1 MADEQTAPDPEQ
13 QRKLGQMSFME
24 HLGELRTRIM
34 WCLIAAESAIFCI
47 FVVAYLYY
55 AGKSLGGP
63 MPDVLRVPVF
73 DSICLFSSSLTILWA
88 ERAIERGD
96 LRKFRRSLALTIF
109 LGMVFITG
117 TAREWVRLIYAE
129 GLTISTN
136 LFGTTFYSLVGLHA
150 FHVIVGLTGL
160 SIILTFTLLGFVRRE
175 HAKRIG
181 VFAMYWHF
189 VDAIWAVVLP
199 VVYVIGR

>member
-1 MADEQTAPDPEQ
+1 
-13 QRKLGQMSFME
+13 
-24 HLGELRTRIM
+24 M
-34 WCLIAAESAIFCI
+34 WCLIAAESAIFSI

-55 AGKSLGGP
+55 VGKSLSGP
-63 MPDVLRVPVF
+63 MPNDVLRVPIF
-73 DSICLFSSSLTILWA
+73 DSICLFSSGVTIGWA
-88 ERAIERGD
+88 ERAIEQGD
-96 LRKFRRSLALTIF
+96 LREFRRWLLLTIA
-109 LGMVFITG
+109 LGAVFITG
-117 TAREWVRLIYAE
+117 TAREWVRLIYIE
-129 GLTISTN
+129 RLTISTN

-160 SIILTFTLLGFVRRE
+160 SIILAFTVQGLVRRE

-189 VDAIWAVVLP
+189 VDAIWAVVLL

>member
-1 MADEQTAPDPEQ
+1 MPSATLPH
-13 QRKLGQMSFME
+13 R
-24 HLGELRTRIM
+24 ELPLSHEWRGPVGM
-34 WCLIAAESAIFCI
+34 WCLIAAESKIFFI

-55 AGKSLGGP
+55 AGKSLSGP
-63 MPDVLRVPVF
+63 TPDDVLRVPIF

-88 ERAIERGD
+88 ERAIKRGD
-96 LRKFRRSLALTIF
+96 LREFRRWLLLTVAL
-109 LGMVFITG
+109 GAVFITG
-117 TAREWVRLIYAE
+117 TARDWVRLIYVE

-160 SIILTFTLLGFVRRE
+160 SIILGFTLLGYVRRE

>member
-1 MADEQTAPDPEQ
+1 
-13 QRKLGQMSFME
+13 
-24 HLGELRTRIM
+24 M
-34 WCLIAAESAIFCI
+34 WCLIAAESAIFAI

-55 AGKSLGGP
+55 VGKSVSGP
-63 MPDVLRVPVF
+63 MPRDVLRLPIF
-73 DSICLFSSSLTILWA
+73 NSICLFASSLTIVWA
-88 ERAIERGD
+88 ERAIQQGD
-96 LRKFRRSLALTIF
+96 LKDFRRWLELTVALGAVF
-109 LGMVFITG
+109 LMG
-117 TAREWVRLIYAE
+117 TAREWMRLIYIE
-129 GLTISTN
+129 NLTISTN

-160 SIILTFTLLGFVRRE
+160 SIILGFAVKGLVRRE

-189 VDAIWAVVLP
+189 VDAIWAVVLL

>member
-1 MADEQTAPDPEQ
+1 MAAMPSIALTPYESPLSHEWRGPV
-13 QRKLGQMSFME
+13 G
-24 HLGELRTRIM
+24 M
-34 WCLIAAESAIFCI
+34 WCLIAAESAMFSI

-63 MPDVLRVPVF
+63 TPKDVLRVPIF
-73 DSICLFSSSLTILWA
+73 GSICLFSSSITIAIA
-88 ERAIERGD
+88 ERAIERGE
-96 LRKFRRSLALTIF
+96 LRRFGRWWFLTIA
-109 LGMVFITG
+109 LGAVFITG
-117 TAREWVRLIYAE
+117 TAREWAMLIYQDR
-129 GLTISTN
+129 LTISTN

-160 SIILTFTLLGFVRRE
+160 SIIMAFTLLGFVRRE
-175 HAKRIG
+175 HAKRVA

>member
-1 MADEQTAPDPEQ
+1 MPSAALTHN
-13 QRKLGQMSFME
+13 
-24 HLGELRTRIM
+24 HLPLSHEWRGPVGM
-34 WCLIAAESAIFCI
+34 WCLIAAESAIFSI
-47 FVVAYLYY
+47 FIVAYLYY

-63 MPDVLRVPVF
+63 MPNDVLHVPIF
-73 DSICLFSSSLTILWA
+73 DSICLFFSSLTIVWA

-96 LRKFRRSLALTIF
+96 LKDFRGWLFLTVV
-109 LGMVFITG
+109 LGAVFILG
-117 TAREWVRLIYAE
+117 TAREWVRLIYVE

-160 SIILTFTLLGFVRRE
+160 SIILVFTLLGYVRRE

>member
-1 MADEQTAPDPEQ
+1 
-13 QRKLGQMSFME
+13 MSAMPSIA
-24 HLGELRTRIM
+24 LTRHDVPLSHEWRGPVGM
-34 WCLIAAESAIFCI
+34 WCLIAAESAIFII

-55 AGKSLGGP
+55 VGKSPSGP
-63 MPDVLRVPVF
+63 LPNDVLRVPIF
-73 DSICLFSSSLTILWA
+73 DSICLFASSITIAIA

-96 LRKFRRSLALTIF
+96 LRRFRQWWFSTIV
-109 LGMVFITG
+109 LGAVFIVG
-117 TAREWVRLIYAE
+117 TAREWVRLIYQE
-129 GLTISTN
+129 SLTISTN

-160 SIILTFTLLGFVRRE
+160 SIIMAFTILGHVRRE
-175 HAKRIG
+175 HARRVG

>member
-1 MADEQTAPDPEQ
+1 
-13 QRKLGQMSFME
+13 MSAMPSIALTHQE
-24 HLGELRTRIM
+24 SPLSREWRGPIGM
-34 WCLIAAESAIFCI
+34 WCLIAAESAIFSI

-55 AGKSLGGP
+55 VGKSPGGP
-63 MPDVLRVPVF
+63 TPNDVLRVPIF
-73 DSICLFSSSLTILWA
+73 GSICLFSSSVTILLA
-88 ERAIERGD
+88 ERAIEQGEISR
-96 LRKFRRSLALTIF
+96 FRRWLLLTIA
-109 LGMVFITG
+109 LGVVFITG
-117 TAREWVRLIYAE
+117 TAREWVRLIYIE

-150 FHVIVGLTGL
+150 FHVVVGLTGL
-160 SIILTFTLLGFVRRE
+160 SIIMAFTLLGLVRRE

-189 VDAIWAVVLP
+189 VDAIWVVVLS

>member
-1 MADEQTAPDPEQ
+1 MPSAALTHADSPLSHEWRGPV
-13 QRKLGQMSFME
+13 G
-24 HLGELRTRIM
+24 M
-34 WCLIAAESAIFCI
+34 WCLITAESAIFCI
-47 FVVAYLYY
+47 FIVAYLYY
-55 AGKSLGGP
+55 VGKSLSGP
-63 MPDVLRVPVF
+63 MPNDVLRVPIF
-73 DSICLFSSSLTILWA
+73 DSICLFSSSLTIVWA
-88 ERAIERGD
+88 ERAINRGD
-96 LRKFRRSLALTIF
+96 LGEFRRWLLLTVALG
-109 LGMVFITG
+109 LVFITG
-117 TAREWVRLIYAE
+117 TARDWVRLIYVD

-160 SIILTFTLLGFVRRE
+160 SIILMFALLGYVRRE

>member
-1 MADEQTAPDPEQ
+1 MPSIALTHAESHLSPEW
-13 QRKLGQMSFME
+13 RGPV
-24 HLGELRTRIM
+24 GM
-34 WCLIAAESAIFCI
+34 WCLIAAESAIFSI

-55 AGKSLGGP
+55 VGKSLSGP
-63 MPDVLRVPVF
+63 MPNDVLRVPIF
-73 DSICLFSSSLTILWA
+73 DSICLFSSSVTIVWA
-88 ERAIERGD
+88 ERAIEQGD
-96 LRKFRRSLALTIF
+96 LREFRRWLLLTIA
-109 LGMVFITG
+109 LGAVFITG
-117 TAREWVRLIYAE
+117 TAREWVRLIYIE
-129 GLTISTN
+129 RLTISTN

-160 SIILTFTLLGFVRRE
+160 SIILAFTVQGLVRRE

-189 VDAIWAVVLP
+189 VDAIWAVVLL

>member
-1 MADEQTAPDPEQ
+1 MTPHESPLSHEWRGPV
-13 QRKLGQMSFME
+13 G
-24 HLGELRTRIM
+24 M
-34 WCLIAAESAIFCI
+34 WCLIAAESAMFTI

-63 MPDVLRVPVF
+63 TPNDVLSVPNF
-73 DSICLFSSSLTILWA
+73 GSICLFSSSVTVLMA
-88 ERAIERGD
+88 ERAIDRGD
-96 LRKFRRSLALTIF
+96 ISRFRRWLFLTIA
-109 LGMVFITG
+109 LGVTFIAG
-117 TAREWVRLIYAE
+117 TAREWVRLIYHE

-160 SIILTFTLLGFVRRE
+160 SIIMAFTLLGFVRRE

-181 VFAMYWHF
+181 VFGMYWHF

>member
-1 MADEQTAPDPEQ
+1 
-13 QRKLGQMSFME
+13 MSAMPSIALTP
-24 HLGELRTRIM
+24 HELPLSRERRGPVGM
-34 WCLIAAESAIFCI
+34 WCLIAAESAIFTI

-63 MPDVLRVPVF
+63 LPNDVLRVPIF
-73 DSICLFSSSLTILWA
+73 DSICLFATSVTIVIA
-88 ERAIERGD
+88 ERAIDRGD
-96 LRKFRRSLALTIF
+96 LRRVRQWWFSTIV
-109 LGMVFITG
+109 LGTVFILG
-117 TAREWVRLIYAE
+117 TAREWARLIYQE
-129 GLTISTN
+129 GLTVSTN

-160 SIILTFTLLGFVRRE
+160 SIIMAFTVLGHVRRE
-175 HAKRIG
+175 HGRRVG

>member
-1 MADEQTAPDPEQ
+1 MSAMPAAALTYPESPLAPEWRGPV
-13 QRKLGQMSFME
+13 G
-24 HLGELRTRIM
+24 M

-63 MPDVLRVPVF
+63 TPAVLRVPIF

-88 ERAIERGD
+88 ERAIEQGD
-96 LRKFRRSLALTIF
+96 LRAFRRWLLLTVAL
-109 LGMVFITG
+109 GAVFITG
-117 TAREWVRLIYAE
+117 TAREWVRLIYVE

-136 LFGTTFYSLVGLHA
+136 LFGTTFYSLVGLHG

-160 SIILTFTLLGFVRRE
+160 SLILIFTLLGFVRRE

>member
-1 MADEQTAPDPEQ
+1 MPSIALTHHESPLSHEWRGPV
-13 QRKLGQMSFME
+13 GMS
-24 HLGELRTRIM
+24 
-34 WCLIAAESAIFCI
+34 CLIAAESAMFSI

-63 MPDVLRVPVF
+63 TPNDVLRLPIVG
-73 DSICLFSSSLTILWA
+73 SICLFSSSVTIRLAERGIEQGDLGRFRRWLLLTI
-88 ERAIERGD
+88 
-96 LRKFRRSLALTIF
+96 AL
-109 LGMVFITG
+109 GVVFITG
-117 TAREWVRLIYAE
+117 TAREWVRLIYVE

-150 FHVIVGLTGL
+150 FHVVVGLTGL
-160 SIILTFTLLGFVRRE
+160 SIILAFTLLGYVRRE

>member
-1 MADEQTAPDPEQ
+1 MSAVPAAAFTYPESPLAHEW
-13 QRKLGQMSFME
+13 RGPV
-24 HLGELRTRIM
+24 GM

-63 MPDVLRVPVF
+63 TPDDVLRVPIF
-73 DSICLFSSSLTILWA
+73 DSICLFSSSFTIVWA

-96 LRKFRRSLALTIF
+96 LRVFRRWLLLTIA
-109 LGMVFITG
+109 LGAVFITG
-117 TAREWVRLIYAE
+117 TARDWVRLIYVE

-160 SIILTFTLLGFVRRE
+160 SIILIFTLLGFVRRE

>member
-1 MADEQTAPDPEQ
+1 MPSIALTHHESPLSHEWRGPVGM
-13 QRKLGQMSFME
+13 LS
-24 HLGELRTRIM
+24 
-34 WCLIAAESAIFCI
+34 LIAAESAMFTI

-55 AGKSLGGP
+55 VGKSLGGP
-63 MPDVLRVPVF
+63 TPNDVLRVPIF
-73 DSICLFSSSLTILWA
+73 DSICLFSSSLTIRLA
-88 ERAIERGD
+88 ERAIEQGELGR
-96 LRKFRRSLALTIF
+96 FRRWLLLTIA
-109 LGMVFITG
+109 LGVVFITG
-117 TAREWVRLIYAE
+117 TAREWVRLIYVE

-150 FHVIVGLTGL
+150 FHVVVGLTGL
-160 SIILTFTLLGFVRRE
+160 SIIMAFALLGFVRQE
-175 HAKRIG
+175 HAKRVG

>member
-1 MADEQTAPDPEQ
+1 MPSIALAHHESPLSHEWRGPV
-13 QRKLGQMSFME
+13 G
-24 HLGELRTRIM
+24 M
-34 WCLIAAESAIFCI
+34 WSLIAAESAMFTI

-55 AGKSLGGP
+55 AGKSVGGP
-63 MPDVLRVPVF
+63 TSNDVLHVPIF
-73 DSICLFSSSLTILWA
+73 GSICLFSSSVTIRLA
-88 ERAIERGD
+88 ERAIKQSELGR
-96 LRKFRRSLALTIF
+96 FRRWLLLTIA
-109 LGMVFITG
+109 LGAVFITG
-117 TAREWVRLIYAE
+117 TAREWVRLIYVE

-150 FHVIVGLTGL
+150 FHVVVGLTGL
-160 SIILTFTLLGFVRRE
+160 SIIMAFTLLGFVRRE

>member
-1 MADEQTAPDPEQ
+1 MPSIALTHAESPLSQEWRGPVGM
-13 QRKLGQMSFME
+13 L
-24 HLGELRTRIM
+24 
-34 WCLIAAESAIFCI
+34 CLIAAESAIFAI

-55 AGKSLGGP
+55 VGKSVSGP
-63 MPDVLRVPVF
+63 TPGEVLRVPIF
-73 DSICLFSSSLTILWA
+73 DSICLFSSSLTIRWA
-88 ERAIERGD
+88 ERAIEQGD
-96 LRKFRRSLALTIF
+96 VREFRRWLLVTIAL
-109 LGMVFITG
+109 GAVFITG
-117 TAREWVRLIYAE
+117 TAREWVRLIYLE

-160 SIILTFTLLGFVRRE
+160 SIILAFTVRGYVRRE

-189 VDAIWAVVLP
+189 VDAIWVVVLL

>member
-1 MADEQTAPDPEQ
+1 MPTAALTPN
-13 QRKLGQMSFME
+13 
-24 HLGELRTRIM
+24 ELPLSHEWRGPVGM
-34 WCLIAAESAIFCI
+34 WCLIAAESTIFCI

-55 AGKSLGGP
+55 VGKSLSGP
-63 MPDVLRVPVF
+63 TPNDVLRVPIF
-73 DSICLFSSSLTILWA
+73 GSLCLFSSSLTIVWA
-88 ERAIERGD
+88 ERAIERGQ
-96 LRKFRRSLALTIF
+96 LREFRKWLFLTVALGAI
-109 LGMVFITG
+109 FITG
-117 TAREWVRLIYAE
+117 TAREWLRLIYVE

-160 SIILTFTLLGFVRRE
+160 SIILMFTLLGYVRQE

-189 VDAIWAVVLP
+189 VDVIWAVVLP

>member
-1 MADEQTAPDPEQ
+1 MAAMPSIAMTHPDSPLAHEW
-13 QRKLGQMSFME
+13 RGPV
-24 HLGELRTRIM
+24 GM
-34 WCLIAAESAIFCI
+34 WCLIAAESAMFSI

-63 MPDVLRVPVF
+63 TPNEVLRVPIF
-73 DSICLFSSSLTILWA
+73 GSICLFSSSVTIAIA
-88 ERAIERGD
+88 ERAIERGE
-96 LRKFRRSLALTIF
+96 LRRFGPWWLLTIALGVVF
-109 LGMVFITG
+109 LAG
-117 TAREWVRLIYAE
+117 TVREWARLIYQE

-150 FHVIVGLTGL
+150 FHVVVGLTGL
-160 SIILTFTLLGFVRRE
+160 SIIMGFTLLGFVRRE
-175 HAKRIG
+175 HANRIR

-199 VVYVIGR
+199 VVYVIAR

>member
-1 MADEQTAPDPEQ
+1 MPSIALTHRESPLSHEWRGPV
-13 QRKLGQMSFME
+13 G
-24 HLGELRTRIM
+24 M
-34 WCLIAAESAIFCI
+34 WSLIAAESAMFSI

-63 MPDVLRVPVF
+63 TPNDVLRVPIF
-73 DSICLFSSSLTILWA
+73 DSICLFSSSVTIRLA
-88 ERAIERGD
+88 ERAIEQGELGR
-96 LRKFRRSLALTIF
+96 FRRWLLLTIA
-109 LGMVFITG
+109 LGLVFITG
-117 TAREWVRLIYAE
+117 TAREWVRLIYVE

-136 LFGTTFYSLVGLHA
+136 LFGTTFYSLVCLHA
-150 FHVIVGLTGL
+150 FHVVVGLTGL
-160 SIILTFTLLGFVRRE
+160 SIIMTFALLGFVRRE